1 MTAPA
6 TVSVTGDGRWFSDPG
21 WDEIARRAPKL
32 AATLRRFLVELQ
44 RTAAPATVDAAERAL
59 RQFAGHVT
67 EVDPRC
73 RSVAGI
79 RRAHVEDYLA
89 WARAARGERQGS
101 RMSAGVLRQRLALLS
116 KAFSH
121 LVESEDP
128 DAPRP
133 GLIVAADFP
142 SSPRAARRPR
152 PKAVRPA
159 RLLKPRPPK
168 GPSRVPTP
176 EVTWDQ
182 VTSDAPVLAA
192 TMRRYLEQLAISAR
206 PSTVGAVD
214 LALRLF
220 AGHLIETDPACQCVA
235 AIERHHIESFKLAL
249 GRRPGRRPGSRLSP
263 TTIRHRLG
271 LLRIF
276 FERVIEFGYDDAP
289 IRVPIF
295 NDDLPR
301 LDEPL
306 PKFLDDP
313 TAAKFMAA
321 LATDPNPR
329 RRLMVE
335 LLARTGMRA
344 GELSGLADD
353 AMVRIGDGHWLRIPV
368 GKLHNDRYVP
378 LHPLLV
384 ELITDYRHQR
394 GAGRSGRLVE
404 RDDGRP
410 FDRRTIHRYV
420 DTVARRA
427 GVGHVHPHQL
437 RHTLATQA
445 VNRGMS
451 LEAIA
456 ALLGHRS
463 MDMTL
468 TYARISDRTVAD
480 EYFRVTQA
488 VEAAYDKTRPL
499 PAHLEGANMKRL
511 AVEAHR
517 RLLGNGYCNRPVGV
531 DCIHETICE
540 QCGFFETGPQ
550 FVTLLRRQRNDAN
563 KRGDQTKTT
572 LFDELI
578 HGIDTPA

>member
-1 MTAPA
+1 M
-6 TVSVTGDGRWFSDPG
+6 SVAAVAEDRRWFSDPD
-21 WDEIARRAPKL
+21 WDEIARRAPQL
-32 AATLRRFLVELQ
+32 AATLRRYVIELQ
-44 RTAAPATVDAAERAL
+44 RSAPPRIVESVERTL
-59 RQFAGHVT
+59 RQFAGHLT
-67 EVDPRC
+67 EADPRC
-73 RSVAGI
+73 RSVAKI
-79 RRAHVEDYLA
+79 RRDHIEDYRS
-89 WARAARGERQGS
+89 WATSARHGQRRP
-101 RMSAGVLRQRLALLS
+101 RMSAATLRRRLALIS
-116 KAFSH
+116 KGFSA
-121 LVESEDP
+121 LAELNDP

-133 GLIVAADFP
+133 GLIVATDFP
-142 SSPRAARRPR
+142 RAPRAARPPR
-152 PKAVRPA
+152 PKALKPA
-159 RLLKPRPPK
+159 RAPKPRPTK
-168 GPSRVPTP
+168 GPSRVPVP
-176 EVTWDQ
+176 EVTWEH
-182 VTSDAPVLAA
+182 VSAAAPHMAA
-192 TMRRYLEQLAISAR
+192 TMRRYLEQLSISAR

-214 LALRLF
+214 LSLRLF
-220 AGHLIETDPACQCVA
+220 AGHLTETDPTCQCVA
-235 AIERHHIESFKLAL
+235 AIERRHIESFKLAL
-249 GRRPGRRPGSRLSP
+249 GRRAGRRPGSRLSP
-263 TTIRHRLG
+263 TTVRHRLG
-271 LLRIF
+271 LLRSF
-276 FERVIEFGYDDAP
+276 FERIIEFGYDDAP
-289 IRVPIF
+289 ARVPIF
-295 NDDLPR
+295 NEDLPR

-313 TAAKFMAA
+313 TAARLMAA
-321 LATDPNPR
+321 LAEDPNPR

-344 GELSGLADD
+344 GELSGLDDD
-353 AMVRIGDGHWLRIPV
+353 AMVRIGDRHWLRIPV

-384 ELITDYRHQR
+384 ELIGDWRPRR
-394 GAGRSGRLVE
+394 GPSRSGRLLE
-404 RDDGRP
+404 RDDGQP

-427 GVGHVHPHQL
+427 GIGHVHPHQL

-445 VNRGMS
+445 INRGMS

-488 VEAAYDKTRPL
+488 VEAAYDRNRPL
-499 PAHLEGANMKRL
+499 PADLEGANMKRL
-511 AVEAHR
+511 AVEAQR
-517 RLLGNGYCNRPVGV
+517 RLLGNGYYGRPVGV

-550 FVTLLRRQRNDAN
+550 FVTLLRRQRTDAD
-563 KRGDQTKTT
+563 KRGDQTKVT